1 MAFGISAGAAALIGG
16 GVAAAGSI
24 IGGMAGADAAE
35 NAANTQAAAAD
46 RAAELQY
53 KQFQEQQKSQAPF
66 REAGLSAQN
75 RLLSLLGLSPTK
87 PTALKKDA
95 TEEEKKAY
103 DDQLALYNTITKSPV
118 FNKYTK
124 DFGMGDFQ
132 QDPGY
137 GFRMSE
143 GLKALDRTAASR
155 GGLLSGATLKGA
167 QRFGQDLAS
176 QEYTNAFNRY
186 QVNRSNQ
193 INPLQTFMGSGQSAT
208 NVSGS
213 AGQNY
218 ANQAGEAY
226 MGAGNARASGYIG
239 SANALSNAFG
249 GVSNAFTNY
258 NLMNALNNRGT
269 STAGYPGGYSSGGGV
284 NAFL

>member
-1 MAFGISAGAAALIGG
+1 MAFGLSAGAAALIGG

-24 IGGMAGADAAE
+24 IGGMAGASASESAAS
-35 NAANTQAAAAD
+35 TQAAAAD

-53 KQFQEQQKSQAPF
+53 KQYKEQQELQKPF
-66 REAGLSAQN
+66 REAGLTSQN
-75 RLLSLLGLSPTK
+75 RLLEYLGLG
-87 PTALKKDA
+87 A
-95 TEEEKKAY
+95 
-103 DDQLALYNTITKSPV
+103 NKSAPGYG
-118 FNKYTK
+118 KYTK
-124 DFGMGDFQ
+124 DFSMTDFQ

-137 GFRMSE
+137 AFRMSE
-143 GLKALDRTAASR
+143 GLKALDRSAASR
-155 GGLLSGATLKGA
+155 GGLLSGSTLKGA

-193 INPLQTFMGSGQSAT
+193 INPLQSLLGSGQSAT
-208 NVSGS
+208 NVLGS

-258 NLMNALNNRGT
+258 NLMNALNKPAYT
-269 STAGYPGGYSSGGGV
+269 PSTGGYSSGGGV

>member
-24 IGGMAGADAAE
+24 IGGMAGASASESAAS
-35 NAANTQAAAAD
+35 TQAAAAD

-53 KQFQEQQKSQAPF
+53 KQWQEQQKLQAPF
-66 REAGLSAQN
+66 REAGLTAQN
-75 RLLSLLGLSPTK
+75 KLLDYLRLSPG
-87 PTALKKDA
+87 
-95 TEEEKKAY
+95 
-103 DDQLALYNTITKSPV
+103 SSG
-118 FNKYTK
+118 KYAG
-124 DFGMGDFQ
+124 DFGMKDFQ

-137 GFRMSE
+137 GFRLSE
-143 GLKALDRTAASR
+143 GMKALDRTAAAR
-155 GGLLSGATLKGA
+155 GGLLSGSTLKGA

-176 QEYTNAFNRY
+176 QEYQNAFNRY

-193 INPLQTFMGSGQSAT
+193 INPLQSLMGSGQSAT
-208 NVSGS
+208 NVLGT

-249 GVSNAFTNY
+249 GVTNAFTNY
-258 NLMNALNNRGT
+258 NLMNALNRPAYSP
-269 STAGYPGGYSSGGGV
+269 STGGYSTGGGV

>member
-24 IGGMAGADAAE
+24 IGGMSGASAAKKAAG
-35 NAANTQAAAAD
+35 TQAAAAD

-53 KQFQEQQKSQAPF
+53 QQFQEQQELQAPF
-66 REAGLSAQN
+66 REAGLTAQN
-75 RLLSLLGLSPTK
+75 RLLDYLGLSE
-87 PTALKKDA
+87 D
-95 TEEEKKAY
+95 KKA
-103 DDQLALYNTITKSPV
+103 PG
-118 FNKYTK
+118 FGKYTK
-124 DFGMGDFQ
+124 DFGMRDFQ

-137 GFRMSE
+137 AFRMSE
-143 GLKALDRTAASR
+143 GLKALDRTAAAR

-167 QRFGQDLAS
+167 QRFGQDLGS

-193 INPLQTFMGSGQSAT
+193 INPLQSLLGSGQSAT
-208 NVSGS
+208 NVLGS

-258 NLMNALNNRGT
+258 NLMNALNRPAYSP
-269 STAGYPGGYSSGGGV
+269 STGGYSTGGGV